1 MKDQKNEM
9 EEVSK
14 IKISGYVI
22 FFASIVGG
30 WLGLHCVIARRYRRA
45 CVYFLMGGTPF
56 ACLNGLMN
64 KSGPPLF
71 YLIAFFLMFIQIVL
85 NLVDTYKISRGKYT
99 DKTGS
104 ILYTES
110 KWMPIVF
117 ILFAFFYLRSFYY
130 DAAHLAVLV
139 LKTLQ

>member
-1 MKDQKNEM
+1 MKEQKNEM

-14 IKISGYVI
+14 IKVSGYVI

-64 KSGPPLF
+64 KSGPVWF
-71 YLIAFFLMFIQIVL
+71 YFIAYSLMFIQIIC
-85 NLVDTYKISRGKYT
+85 NLIDTYKISRGNYT
-99 DKTGS
+99 DKTGN
-104 ILYTES
+104 IIYTKS
-110 KWMPIVF
+110 RWMPIVF
-117 ILFAFFYLRSFYY
+117 IMFAFLYLRSFYY
-130 DAAHLAVLV
+130 DVIHLAVQVVKL
-139 LKTLQ
+139 LQ